1 MEINNLDDDELNDW
15 GYYID
20 LENLDS
26 KIPKNDTIVNKIK
39 CSKFQYSDVDYKE
52 YCDEFK
58 FDINLKFVKNK
69 NNLNLNCINNNNNN
83 NNNKV
88 YIFYITS
95 GIFSLSI
102 TLFLFNYKKLQN
114 YFI

>member
-1 MEINNLDDDELNDW
+1 MEINNLDDETFDNW
-15 GYYID
+15 GYFVD

-26 KIPKNDTIVNKIK
+26 KIPKNDIIVNKIK
-39 CSKFQYSDVDYKE
+39 CSKFQYSDVHYKE

-58 FDINLKFVKNK
+58 FNINLKIVKNENK
-69 NNLNLNCINNNNNN
+69 LNLNCINN

-95 GIFSLSI
+95 GIFSLSV